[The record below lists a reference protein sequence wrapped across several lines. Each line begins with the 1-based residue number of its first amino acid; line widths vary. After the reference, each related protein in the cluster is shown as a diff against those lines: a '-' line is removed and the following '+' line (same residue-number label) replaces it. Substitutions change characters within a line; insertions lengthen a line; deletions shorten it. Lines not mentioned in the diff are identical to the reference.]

1 MNPMTLIGL
10 LVDGAQILFANSR
23 IISVLSVNIIGMG
36 LWVILGI
43 STNQADRE
51 WSKYGIAL
59 LSTGVCGFV
68 VVNYA
73 IVVISRIWHSALP
86 ILSQSLLILSLLALI
101 AGLLLSIKKKHLSV
115 LVHGFIAPLIIIAL
129 IVLVRFAFLKHL
141 EYPLYYD
148 SAVHYQIIQ
157 DLQSPSRSQSL
168 NQIWN
173 LNSGRYYHIGFH
185 SIVVVLAAQLRGSFN
200 EAQLILITG
209 HVFLIVLMLNTG
221 LLASKLFNNFY
232 AGILTVIFAGV
243 GWLMPAFAI
252 NWGKYPAISS
262 LAIFPLAVYWMIDSR
277 NWSDANRRWHIVLYG
292 TSALCAILLHSRS
305 LVLLGCAAAALVT
318 LGIIWNWLSKNNLAV
333 LFWAEIVVI
342 LLIAELHPNLHAALL
357 PYLKRIDLFT
367 TLLALASIVVVAS
380 KNLKAATGILTFM
393 VYVAIISTIPTPAF
407 LVRQAGPYLLD
418 RPFLQILLF
427 FPLSLFAGGSFSY
440 FLNELRWRI
449 SSPESGRA
457 MVSMGLFTLTV
468 LTVMIRPLSD
478 FKPNPCCVYMR
489 IDDIFIIDWI
499 KENVPKNSRILIST
513 DTDIN
518 TQFVKVATDA
528 GAWIT
533 PLTQLKTVKFDYRT
547 DFSNAPLHKA
557 MCQENIMYIYV
568 SAVNTSFSITPIEDD
583 KKNFSPIIVLPD
595 AQLYSVNCDVSLPVK
610 IWAMSQNT

>member
-1 MNPMTLIGL
+1 MNPMTVIGL
-10 LVDGAQILFANSR
+10 LFDGAQVLFENIR
-23 IISVLSVNIIGMG
+23 IISVLSANIIGIG
-36 LWVILGI
+36 LWVLLGI
-43 STNQADRE
+43 SANRANRE
-51 WSKYGIAL
+51 WSKDGIAL
-59 LSTGVCGFV
+59 LSTGICGFV
-68 VVNYA
+68 LVNYA

-86 ILSQSLLILSLLALI
+86 ILSHGLLILSLLAFI
-101 AGLLLSIKKKHLSV
+101 VGLLLSIKNKDLSV
-115 LVHGFIAPLIIIAL
+115 LFHGFIAPITIIAL

-148 SAVHYQIIQ
+148 SAIHYQIIE

-168 NQIWN
+168 DQAWN

-185 SIVVVLAAQLRGSFN
+185 STIVVLGAQLRDSFN

-209 HVFLIVLMLNTG
+209 HVFLIILVLNTG

-232 AGILTVIFAGV
+232 AGILTVIFAGL
-243 GWLMPAFAI
+243 GWLMPAYAI

-277 NWSDANRRWHIVLYG
+277 NWTDANRRLHIVLYS
-292 TSALCAILLHSRS
+292 TAALCAILLHSRS
-305 LVLLGCAAAALVT
+305 LVLLGCAAAAIAT
-318 LGIIWNWLSKNNLAV
+318 LKMIWNWLSKNNIAA
-333 LFWAEIVVI
+333 LFWAEIGLM
-342 LLIAELHPNLHAALL
+342 LLIAHFHPNLHAALL

-367 TLLALASIVVVAS
+367 TLLALASILFVAS
-380 KNLKAATGILTFM
+380 KNVKAAIGILTFM
-393 VYVAIISTIPTPAF
+393 MYVAIISTIPTPAF

-427 FPLSLFAGGSFSY
+427 FPLSLFAGGSFFY
-440 FLNELRWRI
+440 FMNELRSRI
-449 SSPESGRA
+449 SSPKSGRA
-457 MVSMGLFTLTV
+457 MVGIGLISLTV

-489 IDDIFIIDWI
+489 IDDIFIIGWI

-547 DFSNAPLHKA
+547 DFSDTILHNAI
-557 MCQENIMYIYV
+557 CQENIKYIYV
-568 SAVNTSFSITPIEDD
+568 SAVNTSFSITLIEDN
-583 KKNFSPIIVLPD
+583 KENFSPIIVLPD
-595 AQLYSVNCDVSLPVK
+595 AQLYSVNCDLSLPVN
-610 IWAMSQNT
+610 IRAMSQNT